1 MAQEL
6 GYDADWKARQL
17 VAFEQV
23 ASHFSLEVDASGGI
37 YP

>member
-6 GYDADWKARQL
+6 GFDADWKARQL

-23 ASHFSLEVDASGGI
+23 ARHFSLEADAVAGGI
-37 YP
+37 